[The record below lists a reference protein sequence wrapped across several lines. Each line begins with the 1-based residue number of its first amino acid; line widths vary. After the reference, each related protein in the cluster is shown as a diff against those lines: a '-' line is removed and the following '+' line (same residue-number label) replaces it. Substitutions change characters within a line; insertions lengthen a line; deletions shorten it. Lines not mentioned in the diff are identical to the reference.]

1 MRSKKSGK
9 KIRKRN
15 KTLKNNINKYICKK
29 SDICCEEDIDRKRA
43 IEEIF
48 KLYSD
53 IAEMMDEKDDYLSYI
68 NNDIIGFIGYKID
81 LEKMNDV
88 EGIKLWNKI
97 DRKMLT
103 NKKLNKTKITKLL
116 YEVPLYYLLSF
127 LGYAYYKHKE
137 NEKVN

>member
-1 MRSKKSGK
+1 
-9 KIRKRN
+9 
-15 KTLKNNINKYICKK
+15 
-29 SDICCEEDIDRKRA
+29 
-43 IEEIF
+43 
-48 KLYSD
+48 
-53 IAEMMDEKDDYLSYI
+53 MMDEKDDYLSYI
-68 NNDIIGFIGYKID
+68 NNDIIGIIGYKID
-81 LEKMNDV
+81 LEKMNDI

-103 NKKLNKTKITKLL
+103 NKKLDKTKITNLL